1 MRNEVSIL
9 LFYKFVGWRL
19 LLATR
24 WGVGEK
30 QLTQKTACQSDAR
43 YENILLPEAYIAEI
57 LSCCKR
63 KSSEKST
70 KDVIYI
76 YT

>member
-43 YENILLPEAYIAEI
+43 YENYIITRGIYCRNFELLQKKE
-57 LSCCKR
+57 
-63 KSSEKST
+63 
-70 KDVIYI
+70 
-76 YT
+76 